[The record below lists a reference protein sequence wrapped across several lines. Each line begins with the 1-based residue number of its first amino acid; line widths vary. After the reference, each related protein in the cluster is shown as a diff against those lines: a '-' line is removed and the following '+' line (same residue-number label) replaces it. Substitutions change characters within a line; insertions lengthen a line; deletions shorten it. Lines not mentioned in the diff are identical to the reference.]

1 MLIYFLLLLCQC
13 YSPIHWPWPAVRNV
27 HCSGWKLLLVTAVQ
41 PDRSC
46 QVFVG
51 AEKVYLSPFLAS
63 DANTDVACGSRDRPW
78 LLEAPSG
85 QRINV
90 SLLDLSGSSSST
102 SSVQRARA
110 VEAASSSRCVR
121 QFGFIEDKSVN
132 RNIDSCSDDA
142 HRQQTLYVSHTNEVA
157 IVLHPAQQTTANF
170 LIAVKGLSHTL
181 IEILSCN
188 WLSE

>member
-1 MLIYFLLLLCQC
+1 LLAL
-13 YSPIHWPWPAVRNV
+13 SV
-27 HCSGWKLLLVTAVQ
+27 LVTQADRTCHVAVTA
-41 PDRSC
+41 DKT
-46 QVFVG
+46 F
-51 AEKVYLSPFLAS
+51 LSPVVS
-63 DANTDVACGSRDRPW
+63 TEENTDVTCGSRDRPW

-85 QRINV
+85 QRINI

-132 RNIDSCSDDA
+132 RNIDICSDDA

-188 WLSE
+188 

>member
-1 MLIYFLLLLCQC
+1 MF
-13 YSPIHWPWPAVRNV
+13 VV
-27 HCSGWKLLLVTAVQ
+27 VQ

-46 QVFVG
+46 RVPV
-51 AEKVYLSPFLAS
+51 
-63 DANTDVACGSRDRPW
+63 NTDKSFLLPSPPNNATNGVNCGSRDRAW

-102 SSVQRARA
+102 SSMQRARA

-132 RNIDSCSDDA
+132 RNIDICSDDA

-170 LIAVKGLSHTL
+170 LIAVKGSAVTV
-181 IEILSCN
+181 IISG
-188 WLSE
+188 